1 MLTPSQVRD
10 LARRFDIR
18 PTRSLG
24 QNFMIDPNAIR
35 RVVRRAEIQPGDEV
49 IEVGAGLGTLTL
61 AIAEAA
67 VSVVAVEIDR
77 RLIPALAE
85 AVSSSSNVRIVQSD
99 ALQLD
104 LSTLTG
110 GRPHRLVSNLPYNI
124 ATPLIA
130 KLLEQAPEVYD
141 FSIVVQREAG
151 ERFAAPP
158 GSKTYGSI
166 SVMVAYYCH
175 ARVVGKVP
183 PTVFWPPP
191 TVESV
196 IVRLSRRPPGVQADP
211 AALKSVVRAA
221 FSQRRKTIRNTISSG
236 LMLDI
241 PEVEEAVR
249 AAGLDPGARAE
260 MLSLEDFAALTREL
274 SERNIA
280 F

>member
-1 MLTPSQVRD
+1 
-10 LARRFDIR
+10 
-18 PTRSLG
+18 
-24 QNFMIDPNAIR
+24 MIDPNAIR
-35 RVVRRAEIQPGDEV
+35 RVVRLAQIEPGEDV

-67 VSVVAVEIDR
+67 GSVVAVEIDR
-77 RLIPALAE
+77 RLVPALAE
-85 AVSSSSNVRIVQSD
+85 VLSASPNVRIVQDD
-99 ALQLD
+99 ALRLD
-104 LSTLTG
+104 LSTVTG

-124 ATPLIA
+124 ATPLVA

-151 ERFAAPP
+151 ERLAAPP
-158 GSKTYGSI
+158 GSKTYGAI

-175 ARVVGKVP
+175 ARVIGKVP

-191 TVESV
+191 AVESV
-196 IVRLSRRPPGVQADP
+196 IVRLTRRPAEVRANP
-211 AALKSVVRAA
+211 AVLKSVVRAA

-249 AAGLDPGARAE
+249 AAGLDPGARSE

-274 SERNIA
+274 SAKGLLRGPGKA
-280 F
+280 QA